1 MIKPEDVEFHETD
14 AGDPTWA
21 ETNYF
26 GFYSAEHHLNCGVY
40 ALFRPNL
47 GVVQTTVCINSQDD
61 AIQPW
66 RADYAD
72 YRGHCPIPEPRSLAN
87 YTLASGLSVRTLKPN
102 MDWEVRY
109 DDGQGTTIDVVWRGL
124 MEPFDIRDPAMDP
137 MVAQKQGDFA
147 WGTAYNGH
155 FDLTGHVEGEVVVRG
170 TRYPIDCVSTMDHSW
185 GPRAERG
192 APNMSW
198 LHAHFSRDYAVH
210 AIFTFDQNAP
220 GGGQELSLS
229 HGYALE
235 GGGLYGLKAGHGTTV
250 RDDDL
255 CPVTIDLEVTDVRD
269 EVHVLRGVPTTRFA
283 WQCWPNMVGFNPLAR
298 WTSDRYL
305 GGEGYGEVMDFYEI
319 NGLTGVHA
327 AHRAGRRVS
336 S

>member
-26 GFYSAEHHLNCGVY
+26 GFYSAEHQLNCGVY

-47 GVVQTTVCINSQDD
+47 GVVQTTICINSQDD

-87 YTLASGLSVRTLKPN
+87 YTLASGLSVRSLKPN

-109 DDGQGTTIDVVWRGL
+109 DDGNGTTIDVVWRGL

-137 MVAQKQGDFA
+137 MVAQKEGDFA

-229 HGYALE
+229 HGYALD
-235 GGGLYGLKAGHGTTV
+235 GGGLFGLKAGSGTTV

-255 CPVTIDLEVTDVRD
+255 CPVTIDLEVTDIRN
-269 EVHVLRGVPTTRFA
+269 EVHVLHGVPTSRFA
-283 WQCWPNMVGFNPLAR
+283 WQCWPNMVGFNPLAK
-298 WTSDRYL
+298 WTSDRFV
-305 GGEGYGEVMDFYEI
+305 GGVGYGEVMDFYEI
-319 NGLTGVHA
+319 NGLTGVNA
-327 AHRAGRRVS
+327 ARRAAARVAG
-336 S
+336 